1 MLIGLKYFVN
11 SKVLFFTFKTCALF
25 NYFFYIL
32 DVLHNSFLYI
42 VKKTIF
48 KIFENKSYIFKNI
61 ILKLIQVVL
70 NAFKQF
76 MKYLNT

>member
-11 SKVLFFTFKTCALF
+11 SKVLFFTFKTRALF

-32 DVLHNSFLYI
+32 DVLNNSFLYI

-70 NAFKQF
+70 NALKQF